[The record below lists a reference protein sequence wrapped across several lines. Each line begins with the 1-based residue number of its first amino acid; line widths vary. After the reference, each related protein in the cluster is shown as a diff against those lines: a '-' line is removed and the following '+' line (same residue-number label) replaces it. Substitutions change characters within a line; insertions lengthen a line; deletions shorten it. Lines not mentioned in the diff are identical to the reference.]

1 MSEVMLHFMDATS
14 CGVVNYSV
22 VGLVLDVVG
31 VGLLSADLIRLQRA
45 IRRRGKEG
53 RARFDELESEYGG
66 IESWAN
72 ELMEQSRWVPEH
84 AYSDRHSEDEVSYNS
99 RRAVEIVSDL
109 ASAANGL
116 AAQLAAVAGVL
127 RSSADE
133 DDRLAS
139 MSLRLSVVGV
149 AFLVVGFLLQIV
161 GVVCR

>member
-1 MSEVMLHFMDATS
+1 MPEAMLHFMQAAS
-14 CGVVNYSV
+14 CGLVNYSV

-31 VGLLSADLIRLQRA
+31 VVLLSADLIRLQQA

-84 AYSDRHSEDEVSYNS
+84 TYSNRHAEDEVSYNS

-116 AAQLAAVAGVL
+116 AAQLAAVARVL

-133 DDRLAS
+133 DERLAS
-139 MSLRLSVVGV
+139 MSV
-149 AFLVVGFLLQIV
+149 
-161 GVVCR
+161 